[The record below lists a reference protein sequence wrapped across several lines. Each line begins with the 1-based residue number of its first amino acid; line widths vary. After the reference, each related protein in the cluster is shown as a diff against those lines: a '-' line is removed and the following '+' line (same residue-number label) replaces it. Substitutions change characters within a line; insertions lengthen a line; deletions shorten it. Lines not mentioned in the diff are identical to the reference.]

1 MSKFIPKNKDLS
13 SQLNS
18 GASRVPKPEGTSHS
32 DVQQDEKKLSKS
44 RRLPLTRFLQGAA
57 VPLNGMKRLSSTV
70 IEQFTGPRQ
79 LHRRYWFWLG
89 LGVGGSAI
97 ALGVGWQ
104 VLESSVPE
112 STADA
117 LTYVREDTV
126 TIKAADGTIIQ
137 QIGPATRE
145 TLKVQEIPKRLIQA
159 FVAIEDR
166 RFENHHGVDFQGVVR
181 AALSNLQAGNVVEGG
196 STITQQLARIV
207 YFDQEQSIMRKL
219 KEMRMAQRLE
229 EDLSKDQILERYLNL
244 VYLGSGAYGVTDA
257 AWVYFS
263 KSVNQ
268 LTLPEIAML
277 AALPP
282 APNDFSPF
290 INEKVAKERRDIV
303 LQRMQDVGY
312 LTPTEAQ
319 AAIAT
324 PLTTKRS
331 NPKRLDRKA
340 YYFTEYIQ
348 QELPKYVPKD
358 VLAKKGLTVET
369 TLNIEWQAAAE
380 EAIKDTIEENGR
392 WQRFKQAALV
402 AIDPR
407 NGQIKA
413 MVGGKDFYDQQFNRV
428 TQAQR
433 QPGSTFKTFVYSTA
447 VAGGISPNRGYLDAP
462 YVVDG
467 YEPKNYSE
475 EFRGWISIRDALI
488 SSINVVAV
496 KTLIDV
502 GWEPIIEVAK
512 KMGIES
518 TLHPTYSL
526 ALGASEVNLLEMTS
540 AYGTLAAK
548 GMHTKSH
555 GIRRILDQH
564 GKVIYEENFKGERAI
579 DEDTAAI
586 MTWMLRGVV
595 TNGTGRAAQLGRPVA
610 GKTGTSDE
618 ARDLWFIGYIP
629 QVVGGVWLGND
640 DNKPTAGSSS
650 TAAAAWGQFM
660 KEVVED
666 MDVESFPDR
675 PDQIEGRKPT
685 IEIKRIRPKRSITKK
700 APVSER
706 ATRSER
712 ATVSSERATVRSERS
727 SGGTYRRRARTTVSE
742 ERPTEPR
749 RSRRRRR
756 SETASQPQPQQE
768 QPVRRSRRRR
778 TSVENQAPSQQ
789 PAPSQP
795 VRRSSSRR
803 DSAPSNPAP
812 RESAPVR
819 RRAAQPAPPAPK
831 PAAAPP
837 SFETAPV
844 AAPPPAPP
852 ASRKAPSAPAPAAP
866 EAPAPAS
873 AE

>member
-1 MSKFIPKNKDLS
+1 M
-13 SQLNS
+13 
-18 GASRVPKPEGTSHS
+18 VPKPEGTSHS

-44 RRLPLTRFLQGAA
+44 KRLPLTRFLQGAA
-57 VPLNGMKRLSSTV
+57 VPLNGMKRLSGTV

-79 LHRRYWFWLG
+79 LHRRSWFWLG

-104 VLESSVPE
+104 ALEASVPD
-112 STADA
+112 STDNV

-126 TIKAADGTIIQ
+126 TIKAADGAIIQ

-145 TLKVQEIPKRLIQA
+145 TLKVQEIPERLIQA
-159 FVAIEDR
+159 FIAIEDR
-166 RFENHHGVDFQGVVR
+166 RFENHHGVDFQGVLR

-219 KEMRMAQRLE
+219 KEMRMAQKIE
-229 EDLSKDQILERYLNL
+229 ENLSKDQILERYLNL

-263 KSVNQ
+263 KTVNQ
-268 LTLPEIAML
+268 LTVPEIAML

-282 APNDFSPF
+282 APSEFSPF
-290 INEKVAKERRDIV
+290 INEKLAKQRRDIV

-312 LTPTEAQ
+312 LTPAEAQ

-340 YYFTEYIQ
+340 YYFTEYVQ

-358 VLAKKGLTVET
+358 VLSKGLTVET
-369 TLNIEWQAAAE
+369 TLNMEWQAAAE

-392 WQRFKQAALV
+392 WQGFKQAALV

-433 QPGSTFKTFVYSTA
+433 QPGSTFKTFLYTTA
-447 VAGGISPNRGYLDAP
+447 VAAGISPNRGYLDAP

-475 EFRGWISIRDALI
+475 KFRGWISIRDALI

-502 GWEPIIEVAK
+502 GWEPTIEVAK

-518 TLHPTYSL
+518 KLHSTYSL

-548 GMHTKSH
+548 GVHTKPH

-579 DEDTAAI
+579 DEETAAI
-586 MTWMLRGVV
+586 MTWMLRSVV

-610 GKTGTSDE
+610 GKTGTTDD

-629 QVVGGVWLGND
+629 QLVGGVWLGND
-640 DNKPTAGSSS
+640 DNKPTGGAST
-650 TAAAAWGQFM
+650 TAAATWRQFM

-666 MDVESFPDR
+666 MEVEAFPDR
-675 PDQIEGRKPT
+675 PDKIEGRKPT
-685 IEIKRIRPKRSITKK
+685 IEAKRIRFKRAITKK
-700 APVSER
+700 VPDSER
-706 ATRSER
+706 SD
-712 ATVSSERATVRSERS
+712 RSERS
-727 SGGTYRRRARTTVSE
+727 SEGTSRRSRRSDRTTRSE
-742 ERPTEPR
+742 ETPVEPR

-756 SETASQPQPQQE
+756 SETVSQPQPQQE

-778 TSVENQAPSQQ
+778 TSDNQASSE

-795 VRRSSSRR
+795 VSRRSSRR
-803 DSAPSNPAP
+803 SYDSSNNSAPRQSAP
-812 RESAPVR
+812 RESVRVR
-819 RRAAQPAPPAPK
+819 RQAAQSAPPAPRPAAAPPAPK
-831 PAAAPP
+831 
-837 SFETAPV
+837 FEPAPV
-844 AAPPPAPP
+844 AAPPAPP

-866 EAPAPAS
+866 EAPAS